1 MKYLFQEYEIFMNG
15 LVLYYKII
23 NSLLNRYWDE
33 RRNDLS
39 NDFYNHITN
48 NGKRN
53 ITLNDIR
60 NIYINTPN
68 DNYKKEMFMK
78 FLDDYKFITSTYT
91 NKSLSL
97 NEIKQFVKF
106 FGFGIDSDNE
116 LRELLFELDEQNIVN
131 PNIEKQYN
139 FNHIKNNKK
148 VQFENYKR
156 NNKDFQN
163 NIQNYEN
170 NLRNNVEE
178 TLMTLRKYLKK
189 YGRNC
194 LFNFIK
200 HFKYYDNYTKTINK
214 HDFVKVLKDFNIN
227 IPLPNIDNIFY
238 EYGINS
244 NKDVINYIFF
254 LKKIT
259 DSSITQSRDSMIRD
273 CFNKLYLFANENKLK
288 LTINLIKDLY
298 NPKNN
303 YFISDEIENR
313 NDFENC
319 LELYHSFF
327 KGIKNDIFTEDEFF
341 EFYHFISYLI
351 DDDYN
356 FSSLLN
362 NEWNFEIKNIK
373 NEENKEQILLNKND
387 FEFTFKNNNMN
398 NEILDEEENL
408 DTLSTKN
415 HPRTP
420 YVKSERYN
428 DNKNNINYILDKIKE
443 KLKIRG
449 IRGLLYL
456 HRQFLIS
463 CPNLMRID
471 YNDFKN
477 ILIGQHILLNENEY
491 KDVFYYYSKENYFN
505 YSNFIREFKK
515 ELNENKLNC
524 VEDAF
529 EILDIQKSG
538 IIPIN
543 YIKMNYDVKNHPDV
557 IAGKKNEEEKL
568 IEFIDC
574 FEINNEILNYNNN
587 DYNIKNNNIDF
598 EIFANFYEYV
608 AFVYE
613 EDNSF
618 RNVINSTFHE

>member
-1 MKYLFQEYEIFMNG
+1 MKYLFQENGIFVNG

-39 NDFYNHITN
+39 NNFYNHITN
-48 NGKRN
+48 NGKKN

-68 DNYKKEMFMK
+68 DNFKKEMFMK

-91 NKSLSL
+91 NKNLSL
-97 NEIKQFVKF
+97 KEIKQFVKF
-106 FGFGIDSDNE
+106 FGFGIDSNNE

-131 PNIEKQYN
+131 PTIEKQYN
-139 FNHIKNNKK
+139 FNNYKNNKK

-156 NNKDFQN
+156 NNKAFQN

-170 NLRNNVEE
+170 NIRNKVEE
-178 TLMTLRKYLKK
+178 TLMTLRQYLKK

-200 HFKYYDNYTKTINK
+200 HFKYYDNNTKTINK
-214 HDFVKVLKDFNIN
+214 YDFVKVLKDFNIN
-227 IPLPNIDNIFY
+227 IPLMDIENIFY

-244 NKDVINYIFF
+244 NKDVINYISF
-254 LKKIT
+254 LQKIT
-259 DSSITQSRDSMIRD
+259 DSSITQSRDSIIRD
-273 CFNKLYLFANENKLK
+273 CFNKLYSFANENKLK
-288 LTINLIKDLY
+288 LNINLIKDLY

-319 LELYHSFF
+319 LELYHYFF

-362 NEWNFEIKNIK
+362 NEWNFEFNNTK
-373 NEENKEQILLNKND
+373 NEENKQQMLLNKND

-398 NEILDEEENL
+398 NEIVDEEENL

-420 YVKSERYN
+420 YVKSERNYN
-428 DNKNNINYILDKIKE
+428 NTNNINYILDKIKQ

-463 CPNLMRID
+463 CPNLMRIK

-477 ILIGQHILLNENEY
+477 ILIGQHILLNEN
-491 KDVFYYYSKENYFN
+491 
-505 YSNFIREFKK
+505 
-515 ELNENKLNC
+515 KLNY
-524 VEDAF
+524 VENAF

-557 IAGKKNEEEKL
+557 ISGKKNEEEKL

-574 FEINNEILNYNNN
+574 FDINNEILNYNNN
-587 DYNIKNNNIDF
+587 DYNIKNKNIDF
-598 EIFANFYEYV
+598 EIFANFYEYI

-613 EDNSF
+613 EDNNF
-618 RNVINSTFHE
+618 RNIINSTFHE